1 MLNKAKN
8 EGKVVMLELG
18 SVGCIPCEQMKP
30 VMEKLRTNYMSKLEV
45 IFIDVQKDRD
55 SGRKFGVAMIRE
67 FTALCLCLWALRTH
81 FFRRVINRHN
91 RKHYKFKGNE
101 KFLCVFEKNQ
111 WLLARSCRNVPDHNI
126 YLMTDIKVRVCKST
140 PYVFLV
146 ISKSIKTLEKRIHR
160 TVMMLIL
167 LVMILFLCNPV
178 YASETTAQEGVCTPD
193 KENVPECRDIPTSPT
208 DKLIFTGPEEKKTFE
223 IPLPSKGEPSLR
235 EEKKTVEKEPKKTA
249 VEINK
254 FIVYFFWGK
263 GCQHCDE
270 EKAFLEEM
278 KKKYINMQIKDY
290 EVWYNKQNAILL
302 SQMTDAYKIKVSGV
316 PVTFVGENAFVG
328 FSKQSKEEIETAIHN
343 CTIRKCIKPTEKK
356 IEVPVVPEKAFIEK
370 SESEKEKTRKTDEKK
385 FEDEDKTVT
394 IPLVGKLDATNIS
407 LPFITLVIAGFDGF
421 NPCAFFV
428 LLSLLGLLV
437 HAQSRRK
444 MLLIGGVFVFFSGF
458 IYFVFMAAWLN
469 LFLFMGQVA
478 IITKIA
484 GAVSVVIAV
493 INIKDF
499 FAFKKGISL
508 TIPDSAKPK
517 LFDRMRKLMKST
529 SILSILVGTAVLAVT
544 ANTYELLCTA
554 GFPMVFTR
562 ILTLNDLSTLSYY
575 LYLVL
580 YNVIYVVPLS
590 VIVLVFTVTLGKK
603 KLTEWQGRVLKLI
616 SGTMMLGLGVVLI
629 LNPALLNNILVSII
643 LLSVALA
650 VSTAVVFFIRKLGC
664 SL

>member
-1 MLNKAKN
+1 
-8 EGKVVMLELG
+8 
-18 SVGCIPCEQMKP
+18 MKYQY
-30 VMEKLRTNYMSKLEV
+30 LR
-45 IFIDVQKDRD
+45 
-55 SGRKFGVAMIRE
+55 
-67 FTALCLCLWALRTH
+67 
-81 FFRRVINRHN
+81 
-91 RKHYKFKGNE
+91 
-101 KFLCVFEKNQ
+101 
-111 WLLARSCRNVPDHNI
+111 
-126 YLMTDIKVRVCKST
+126 
-140 PYVFLV
+140 
-146 ISKSIKTLEKRIHR
+146 KSIKRI
-160 TVMMLIL
+160 VMKLFFLVAL
-167 LVMILFLCNPV
+167 LLLWNPV
-178 YASETTAQEGVCTPD
+178 YATETTAQEGVCTP
-193 KENVPECRDIPTSPT
+193 ERANVPECRDIPVSPT
-208 DKLIFTGPEEKKTFE
+208 DRLLFGDPEEKKPFE
-223 IPLPSKGEPSLR
+223 IPLPSKGEPSPR

-249 VEINK
+249 LEINK

-263 GCQHCDE
+263 GCPHCDE

-302 SQMTDAYKIKVSGV
+302 SQLTDAYKIKVSGV

-328 FSKQSKEEIETAIHN
+328 FSKQSKEEIERAIHN
-343 CTIRKCIKPTEKK
+343 CSIRKCTESTEKVVKK
-356 IEVPVVPEKAFIEK
+356 IEVPVVPEKPITEI
-370 SESEKEKTRKTDEKK
+370 SESEKEEARKTDKK
-385 FEDEDKTVT
+385 EYKDKTVT
-394 IPLVGKLDATNIS
+394 IPLIGKLDATNIS
-407 LPFITLVIAGFDGF
+407 LPFITLIIAGFDGF

-469 LFLFMGQVA
+469 LFLLMGQVA
-478 IITKIA
+478 LITKIA

-499 FAFKKGISL
+499 FAFRKGISL

-529 SILSILVGTAVLAVT
+529 SLPSILVGTVVLAVA

-580 YNVIYVVPLS
+580 YNVIYIIPLS
-590 VIVLVFTVTLGKK
+590 VIVLIFTITLGKK
-603 KLTEWQGRVLKLI
+603 KLTEWQGRILKLI
-616 SGTMMLGLGVVLI
+616 SGTMMLGLGGVLI

-650 VSTAVVFFIRKLGC
+650 VSAIVAFFKRKTRN
-664 SL
+664 SP